1 MNPISGVATMPTL
14 DLKELMVTAVA
25 AQTQQAVKTATLSA
39 AMKVSNPAGGLD
51 VWA

>member
-14 DLKELMVTAVA
+14 DLKELLVTAVA
-25 AQTQQAVKTATLSA
+25 AQTQQAVKTATLA